1 MRSNQIQYTYVMP
14 YGRMPMYGGNI
25 YMATGK
31 TILKKGLPI
40 LKKIWGRMS
49 ADQKRAL
56 ITGAVNVTARGA
68 LKVGDAVRGGLG
80 KVSEFG
86 EAKLGKL
93 LGRKSSKK
101 VGKKARKMIK
111 QMVKEKQPKV
121 RIPRTLGKQLTS
133 SERAQVTKGG
143 EQILS
148 NLLYGRGLAIM

>member
-1 MRSNQIQYTYVMP
+1 MP

-80 KVSEFG
+80 KVSNVA

-93 LGRKSSKK
+93 LGSSWEVIWKICSLLQLWLCYGLGSNTSFSCILGCLK
-101 VGKKARKMIK
+101 LGTLYSTRTRHAWV
-111 QMVKEKQPKV
+111 
-121 RIPRTLGKQLTS
+121 IP
-133 SERAQVTKGG
+133 
-143 EQILS
+143 
-148 NLLYGRGLAIM
+148 